1 MNGVRI
7 VTVPGRIEQR
17 DPLSDVAATTSQGD
31 RNWESGVSMTLPKG
45 NAVLDDFG
53 RSSVSDQEVQ

>member
-1 MNGVRI
+1 M
-7 VTVPGRIEQR
+7 TVPGRIDQR

-45 NAVLDDFG
+45 NAVLDYFG
-53 RSSVSDQEVQ
+53 RYSVSDQEVQ